1 MEVTVKE
8 RKMTVIRMVLTL
20 IPLPRL
26 RLERQMGS
34 GEDCLSEASS
44 AAAPDVA
51 LRPKDEA
58 ARGVFL
64 FGYFILDK
72 QNKVSRQSRESDL
85 FQTATLPLSLTL

>member
-1 MEVTVKE
+1 
-8 RKMTVIRMVLTL
+8 
-20 IPLPRL
+20 
-26 RLERQMGS
+26 MGS

-44 AAAPDVA
+44 AAAPNAA

-72 QNKVSRQSRESDL
+72 QNKVPRLRAKKDGSN
-85 FQTATLPLSLTL
+85 FHHFTLSLTLSLRGRED